1 MLPFYFGIEEVKRN
15 NTEGI
20 ESTLLTV
27 YEETNTVN

>member
-1 MLPFYFGIEEVKRN
+1 MLPFYFGIEQHKKN

-20 ESTLLTV
+20 ESTLQTV

>member
-1 MLPFYFGIEEVKRN
+1 MQPFHFGMEEVKKN
-15 NTEGI
+15 HTEGI